1 MLKASDGHPS
11 KSSRK
16 TCHPHLDIDKSAGL
30 TYNKSMPKPVI
41 RIRRRR
47 SLGGKIRQNWKFA
60 VGMGTL
66 CAVVAFGTA
75 IATQG
80 LESLMSRASLAMKA
94 VEDPSKLSASEK
106 DQIKKMVKTK
116 GAKGTL
122 DSLTPEQKEQAKQA
136 FGGLSEDQKKKYR
149 EMYGK

>member
-1 MLKASDGHPS
+1 
-11 KSSRK
+11 
-16 TCHPHLDIDKSAGL
+16 
-30 TYNKSMPKPVI
+30 MPKPVI

-47 SLGGKIRQNWKFA
+47 SLGWKIRQNWKFA
-60 VGMGTL
+60 VGMGVL

-94 VEDPSKLSASEK
+94 VEDPSKLSSSEK

-122 DSLTPEQKEQAKQA
+122 DALTPEQKEQAKQA
-136 FGGLSEDQKKKYR
+136 FGGMSEDQKKKYR